1 MEHLVTVG
9 VVLEDEAVQR
19 SVVNAL
25 RDKLYGQIEDA
36 LCAEYYRYRNPKSAL
51 TVLVEHSTE
60 KFLEDHKAEIV
71 AATASLLAEKLRN
84 TKAVKDMVKGLRDE
98 HANDA

>member
-9 VVLEDEAVQR
+9 VVLEDEAVQK

-25 RDKLYGQIEDA
+25 RDKFYGQIEDA
-36 LCAEYYRYRNPKSAL
+36 LCAEYYRYRNPKAAL
-51 TVLVEHSTE
+51 TVLAEHSTE

-71 AATASLLAEKLRN
+71 AAAASLLVEKLRN
-84 TKAVKDMVKGLRDE
+84 TKAVKDMVKGLADE
-98 HANDA
+98 HQ